1 VLRAGIDNPNIEFVG
16 INDLVPPDNLAYL
29 LKYDSTHGRLKHN
42 IEAKEDGI
50 LIDGHFIPCVSMRN
64 PAELPWGKLG
74 ADYVVEATGL
84 FTDYEGAA
92 NHLKAGAKRVVIS
105 APTKDP
111 DRVTTLLMGV
121 NHHLFDPSK
130 DIIVSNASCTTNC
143 LAPIA
148 KVINDNFGLTE
159 GLMTTVHAMTA
170 TQPTVDG
177 PSKKDWRGGR
187 GASQNIIPSSTGAA
201 KAVAL
206 VLPELKGRLTGMAL
220 RVPTPDVSVVDLTFK
235 TAKATSYKEICAA
248 MKEAAAGSLAGILGY
263 TDEEVVSTDFQGDSH
278 SSIFDAGAGIELN
291 SNFFKV
297 IAWYDNEWGYSNRVI
312 DLMLSMSQKEKL
324 APTVAVVW
332 LVICHWSLVI
342 NFWLLALDF
351 WDLGQMGNTPK
362 IKRNLVS
369 LLTNPVIWSTC

>member
-1 VLRAGIDNPNIEFVG
+1 MTKLKVGINGFGRIGRLVLRAGIDNPNIEFIG

-29 LKYDSTHGRLKHN
+29 LKYDSTHGRLKHKV
-42 IEAKEDGI
+42 EAKEDGI
-50 LIDGHFIPCVSMRN
+50 LIDGHFIPCVSVRN

-84 FTDYEGAA
+84 FTDHEGAA

-263 TDEEVVSTDFQGDSH
+263 TDEEVVSTDFQGDTH

-324 APTVAVVW
+324 APTAAVV
-332 LVICHWSLVI
+332 
-342 NFWLLALDF
+342 
-351 WDLGQMGNTPK
+351 
-362 IKRNLVS
+362 
-369 LLTNPVIWSTC
+369 

>member
-1 VLRAGIDNPNIEFVG
+1 MTKLKVGINGFGRIGRLVLRAGIDNPNIEFVG

-29 LKYDSTHGRLKHN
+29 LKYDSTHGKLKQKV
-42 IEAKEDGI
+42 EAKEDGI
-50 LIDGHFIPCVSMRN
+50 LIDGHFIPCVSVRN

-111 DRVTTLLMGV
+111 DRVTTLLIGV

-248 MKEAAAGSLAGILGY
+248 MKEAAAGSLKGILGY
-263 TDEEVVSTDFQGDSH
+263 TDEEVVSTDFQGDTH

-324 APTVAVVW
+324 ASTAAVV
-332 LVICHWSLVI
+332 
-342 NFWLLALDF
+342 
-351 WDLGQMGNTPK
+351 
-362 IKRNLVS
+362 
-369 LLTNPVIWSTC
+369 

>member
-1 VLRAGIDNPNIEFVG
+1 MTKLKVGINGFGRIGRLVLRAGIDNPNIEFIG

-29 LKYDSTHGRLKHN
+29 LKYDSTHGKLKHKV
-42 IEAKEDGI
+42 EAKEDGI
-50 LIDGHFIPCVSMRN
+50 LIDGHFIPCVSVRN

-111 DRVTTLLMGV
+111 DRVPTLLMGV
-121 NHHLFDPSK
+121 NHHLFNPSK

-263 TDEEVVSTDFQGDSH
+263 TDEEVVSTDFQGDTH

-324 APTVAVVW
+324 APTAAVV
-332 LVICHWSLVI
+332 
-342 NFWLLALDF
+342 
-351 WDLGQMGNTPK
+351 
-362 IKRNLVS
+362 
-369 LLTNPVIWSTC
+369 